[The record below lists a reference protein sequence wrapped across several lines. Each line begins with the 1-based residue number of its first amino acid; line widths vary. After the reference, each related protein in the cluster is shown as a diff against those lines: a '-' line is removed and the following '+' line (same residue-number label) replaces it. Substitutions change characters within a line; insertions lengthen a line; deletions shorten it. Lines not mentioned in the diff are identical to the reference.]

1 MKKANK
7 KLDLIND
14 KAEKFDENV
23 LLQNISPGHYCIPI
37 NDVQIPIQG
46 TFIDKYKE
54 QNKDKNKNII
64 DKYISHVIFV

>member
-46 TFIDKYKE
+46 TFIDKCKE
-54 QNKDKNKNII
+54 
-64 DKYISHVIFV
+64 